1 MRGVLAEGDSYNRMD
16 RGCDMGNINSRV
28 ALYDVGD
35 LVQVIP
41 KDKMEHLPID
51 EQWVGILPEMLDMGG
66 QKFEVQVVEYE
77 PKHDTYIYALG
88 SVSMW
93 FWFSDNLL
101 ILPKVLNSAD
111 DESLDN
117 LIM

>member
-1 MRGVLAEGDSYNRMD
+1 MTEWTG
-16 RGCDMGNINSRV
+16 GCDMGNMNSRV

-41 KDKMEHLPID
+41 KDKMEHLPIE

-66 QKFEVQVVEYE
+66 QKFEVQMVAYE
-77 PKHDTYIYALG
+77 SEHDTYMYGLG
-88 SVSMW
+88 TISMW

-101 ILPKVLNSAD
+101 ISPKVLNSAD
-111 DESLDN
+111 DESLYN
-117 LIM
+117 YLII

>member
-1 MRGVLAEGDSYNRMD
+1 M
-16 RGCDMGNINSRV
+16 NSSV

-41 KDKMEHLPID
+41 KDEIEHLPI
-51 EQWVGILPEMLDMGG
+51 EEKWVGVLPEMLDMGG

-77 PKHDTYIYALG
+77 SEHDTYMYAIG
-88 SVSMW
+88 DSSMW
-93 FWFSDNLL
+93 FWFSENLL
-101 ILPKVLNSAD
+101 IPPKVLNSAD

-117 LIM
+117 LII

>member
-1 MRGVLAEGDSYNRMD
+1 M
-16 RGCDMGNINSRV
+16 NSRV

-41 KDKMEHLPID
+41 KDEIEHLPIE
-51 EQWVGILPEMLDMGG
+51 EQWVGVLPEMLDMGG
-66 QKFEVQVVEYE
+66 QKYEVKRVEYDSE
-77 PKHDTYIYALG
+77 HDTYMYALG
-88 SVSMW
+88 TISMW

-101 ILPKVLNSAD
+101 ISPKVLNSAD